1 MTWDLGEAIA
11 FYRKLGAPGDQNA
24 LISLLKEIQQENSNQ
39 IPLDIL
45 TAVADSY
52 GLKHSFLAALIR
64 RIPSLRLAD
73 THTLEICC
81 GPNCSKR
88 AALLDWIEKNYGTKP
103 AGFSIK
109 SAPCMRMCGK
119 GPNIRW
125 DGVLYHSA
133 DTNLLKNLI
142 DKNTP

>member
-1 MTWDLGEAIA
+1 MKWDPEEAIA
-11 FYRKLGAPGDQNA
+11 YYRKLGAPGDQNA
-24 LISLLKEIQQENSNQ
+24 LISLLKEVQRENRNQ

-45 TAVADSY
+45 NAIAGSY
-52 GLKHSFLAALIR
+52 GLKASFLTALVR

-73 THTLEICC
+73 THVLEVCC

-88 AALLDWIEKNYGTKP
+88 AALFDWIEKNYGTKP
-103 AGFSIK
+103 AGFTIK

-119 GPNIRW
+119 GPNIRG
-125 DGVLYHSA
+125 DGVLYHQA
-133 DTNLLKNLI
+133 DTDLLKNLI